1 VAIDHRRGVVF
12 IAWSELFPERGF
24 YSGYWDGGPEGFLEQ
39 MPETPSIDA
48 ALEWGRERSD
58 RVKIRPSWDSAH
70 YYEGG
75 SVPMPGE
82 RVLSDHRWTLLELA
96 RRPLVTAF
104 ADDGVTRVEYT
115 AAFPSLDGFAVWLCT
130 DTDTQR
136 DALGMSN
143 PRLEQIRQVLA
154 SVGFGTSELMHSS
167 STAQSQETVDRD
179 YQGSWFSAMR

>member
-1 VAIDHRRGVVF
+1 MAVDHRRGVVF
-12 IAWSELFPERGF
+12 IAWTEFFSEPGF
-24 YSGYWDGGPEGFLEQ
+24 YSGYCDGGPEGFLEQ

-58 RVKIRPSWDSAH
+58 RVRIRPSWDPAH

-75 SVPMPGE
+75 AVPVPGE
-82 RVLSDHRWTLLELA
+82 RVLSDHRWSLLELA
-96 RRPLVTAF
+96 RRPLLTAF
-104 ADDGVTRVEYT
+104 AESGVTRVEYS
-115 AAFPSLDGFAVWLCT
+115 AAFPSLDGFAVCLCT

-136 DALGMSN
+136 DALGISN

-154 SVGFGTSELMHSS
+154 SVGFGTSELAHSS

-179 YQGSWFSAMR
+179 YQGSWFLAMR